1 MLGHC
6 SYSLP
11 VYFFF
16 YVFFLEAALSKIAGG
31 GGQLAFDDQVTV
43 PKKTNKQCKDLLW
56 NVQYA

>member
-43 PKKTNKQCKDLLW
+43 PKKTNKQCKDLL
-56 NVQYA
+56 